1 MASELTLEI
10 NGHKRYIL
18 GYYLGFHRNI
28 QYNRP
33 VQSVWGGEIWVEM
46 TSGSDTVFLEMLM
59 AEKEIV
65 QTFGNGSKLATV
77 VPTPVSGKIQFV
89 KDDKIFRELSFQEA
103 YVIFY
108 REQMSSVGPKSMTT
122 QIVISPICL
131 EINRQIKMRKIQ
143 PSGICLGWAQFIE
156 EAPKPI
162 HVTPYSPPTL
172 LVKSAIGETEA
183 LPNEVIEYKV
193 TSYNLS
199 NVSDSDRKRVKWDI
213 EIDGKREKQKEQG
226 EILQLPIKEEW
237 AGKEIIVMPYLK
249 QATSKICVKVK
260 VKDTKNYKVIPSQG
274 TIEKDFDLPP
284 QVEQYMINRR
294 KSNELTI
301 KRLERKIIFHSA
313 VVELGIKKI
322 TNDYN
327 NRFGD
332 NFPDEY
338 YEEFGM
344 YVTEL
349 LIYKHQLIGINKPVK
364 EALNEVIKIIDN
376 ENGFNNGLGAPLF
389 HIYENVV
396 RKNDD
401 TGFDKLLHFMFSAKH
416 AYCLSPTISK
426 VLGISKEF
434 IKDEMYSWIDDA
446 EKGWDDL
453 DMKANKKGFEYGKKL
468 SSKYQ

>member
-1 MASELTLEI
+1 MDSI
-10 NGHKRYIL
+10 
-18 GYYLGFHRNI
+18 
-28 QYNRP
+28 
-33 VQSVWGGEIWVEM
+33 WGGEIIVEM
-46 TSGSDTVFLEMLM
+46 TSDGDTYFLEMLM
-59 AEKEIV
+59 AEKEV
-65 QTFGNGSKLATV
+65 TKEGANGTITV
-77 VPTPVSGKIQFV
+77 PVAVSGKIQFT
-89 KDDKIFRELSFQEA
+89 KENKIFRELAFQEA
-103 YVIFY
+103 YIVFY
-108 REQMSSVGPKSMTT
+108 GERMSSIGPKSMSTYL
-122 QIVISPICL
+122 VISPMKM
-131 EINRQIKMRKIQ
+131 EVNKQVMMVKRQDTGIN
-143 PSGICLGWAQFIE
+143 LGWVQKVE
-156 EAPKPI
+156 ETPNSTP
-162 HVTPYSPPTL
+162 VTPYSPPTL
-172 LVKSAIGETEA
+172 LVESVTGKAEA
-183 LPNEVIEYKV
+183 LPNEIIEYKV

-226 EILQLPIKEEW
+226 EILQLLIKEEW
-237 AGKEIIVMPYLK
+237 AGKEIIVMPYLR

-274 TIEKDFDLPP
+274 TIKKDFDLPP

-349 LIYKHQLIGINKPVK
+349 LIYEHQLIGINKPVK

-416 AYCLSPTISK
+416 AYCLSPNISK

-446 EKGWDDL
+446 EKGPNISASPMSTKRLATYAVVHSHKDFL
-453 DMKANKKGFEYGKKL
+453 L
-468 SSKYQ
+468 SHICAYPAPLISSNSVKPTNLPTKP